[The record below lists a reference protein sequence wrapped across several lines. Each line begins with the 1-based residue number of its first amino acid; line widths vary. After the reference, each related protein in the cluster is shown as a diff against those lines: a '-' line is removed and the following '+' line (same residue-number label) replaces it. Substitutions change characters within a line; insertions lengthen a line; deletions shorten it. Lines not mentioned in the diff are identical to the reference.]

1 MKYKVLLAGKN
12 QMTIDDFFYA
22 MREDFECLTTSL
34 RGEDIEGHIRYFQP
48 EALVYCIASGSKDD
62 IMKLITALSLV
73 VRKNIRL
80 ILVGDRES
88 CEEIIRLRPNMVSL
102 SIFRP
107 ISAGAVKEHLVN
119 FLEEHRQ
126 PEMQQQMQLEKEI
139 LQAVEE
145 QLPISPEYKETECTE
160 TECAEKQCIETK
172 EKKHILIVDDDPMML
187 RLIKNELRE
196 RYNVA
201 TAVSGKIAFDF
212 LERKQQ
218 QMDLI
223 LLDYEMPEEDGPTV
237 FGKLRLNPKTRDVPI
252 VFLTGINDREK
263 IQKVLAMKPQ
273 GYLLK
278 PIECEKL
285 IQTIEQVIG

>member
-1 MKYKVLLAGKN
+1 MKYKLLLAGKN

-34 RGEDIEGHIRYFQP
+34 RSEDIEGHIRYFQP
-48 EALVYCIASGSKDD
+48 DAMVYCVAAGSIDA
-62 IMKLITALSLV
+62 IMKMITSLSMV

-80 ILVGDRES
+80 ILVGDRDT
-88 CEEIIRLRPNMVSL
+88 CEEIIRLRPDMVSL
-102 SIFRP
+102 ALFRP
-107 ISAGAVKEHLVN
+107 ISAGTIKERLVK
-119 FLEEHRQ
+119 FLEEQ
-126 PEMQQQMQLEKEI
+126 QTLEIQQQVQLEKEK
-139 LQAVEE
+139 LQPV
-145 QLPISPEYKETECTE
+145 
-160 TECAEKQCIETK
+160 EKQVILPEGAEIK
-172 EKKHILIVDDDPMML
+172 EKKHILLIDDDPMML

-196 RYNVA
+196 KYNVA

-212 LERKQQ
+212 LERKQL

-237 FGKLRLNPKTRDVPI
+237 FGKLRQNPQTCDVPI

-285 IQTIEQVIG
+285 IQTIEQIIG